1 MSIANYLTALD
12 EQRDQLARNLTAMG
26 VSASESEKLNTLVAK
41 VLQIPQTKPDITL
54 FRSGN
59 DALATYGESI
69 YTFYNDGYRSLAGF
83 AESYPNF
90 CCADNDYAIYYNQPD
105 FNWGAAIY
113 TQCVTPVP
121 LTPAKSILF
130 SYNSGFFDT
139 GEMWLVP
146 KLDQSL
152 SPSDT
157 ARYIH
162 EAIMAG
168 QAVSIPFNWLQTA
181 DNYTTVLF
189 PCESAT
195 SGEYYLAWK
204 AVSDNTH
211 PYIRSI
217 KILEG
222 TS

>member
-12 EQRDQLARNLTAMG
+12 EQRDQLARNLVTMG

-130 SYNSGFFDT
+130 SYKSGFFDT

-146 KLDQSL
+146 KRDQSL

-168 QAVSIPFNWLQTA
+168 QAVSIPFNWLHTA
-181 DNYTTVLF
+181 DHYTTVLF

-217 KILEG
+217 KILEE